1 MLKLKLNPGK
11 SFTVGSF
18 TAGAFKHR
26 SCIYRFSLKPSNVNH
41 FYKSW
46 IAVISEESETF
57 LP

>member
-18 TAGAFKHR
+18 TAGAFKHT